1 MRRGPMVGVE
11 ISPPLTARKERDSSM
26 VQIFLVGLG
35 AGAAAALLFA
45 SIATGS
51 VLSLALFYVSP
62 LPILIVALGW
72 SHWAGLVAALV
83 AFAGLTALFGN
94 NFAIAFLLSI
104 GLPAWWL
111 SYLALLARP
120 VATPTGSVLEWY
132 PVGRIVLW
140 TAGLSALV
148 VVAGLS
154 LLGST
159 EETIRGELRRSFEA
173 VLRRQGPI
181 ELGERSTAEALA
193 AAAPPAAAISITLI
207 NLISLWLAGRIVKV
221 SNRLRRP
228 WPDLSQMEFP
238 PAAAVILGLL
248 LAGILLA
255 GLIGLVSAIFLASLC
270 TAYVVLGF
278 AVLHTITRGMNT
290 RGLVLSAAY
299 VAALLIWPVLL
310 LIALL
315 GVADTVMGIR
325 RRIWRT
331 PGPPNRPT

>member
-1 MRRGPMVGVE
+1 
-11 ISPPLTARKERDSSM
+11 M

-72 SHWAGLVAALV
+72 SHWAGLVAAFV
-83 AFAGLTALFGN
+83 AFAGLAAFFGN
-94 NFAIAFLLSI
+94 NFSTAFLLSI

-120 VATPTGSVLEWY
+120 VATPAGTVLEWY

-140 TAGLSALV
+140 TAALSALV

-154 LLGST
+154 MLGSS

-173 VLRRQGPI
+173 VLHRQGSLEP
-181 ELGERSTAEALA
+181 GVSSERSTVEAIA

-228 WPDLSQMEFP
+228 WPDLTQIEFP
-238 PAAAVILGLL
+238 PVAAAILGLL
-248 LAGILLA
+248 LVGVMLA
-255 GLIGLVSAIFLASLC
+255 GLIGLVSTVFAASLC

-290 RGLVLSAAY
+290 RGLVLSTAY

-315 GVADTVMGIR
+315 GVADSLMGIR
-325 RRIWRT
+325 RRIWKT
-331 PGPPNRPT
+331 PGPPNRTT

>member
-1 MRRGPMVGVE
+1 
-11 ISPPLTARKERDSSM
+11 M

-94 NFAIAFLLSI
+94 NFSAAFLLSI

-120 VATPTGSVLEWY
+120 VATPGGTVLEWY

-140 TAGLSALV
+140 TAALSALV

-154 LLGST
+154 MLGST
-159 EETIRGELRRSFEA
+159 EEIIRGELRRSFET
-173 VLRRQGPI
+173 VLRRQGPL
-181 ELGERSTAEALA
+181 ELGESSAVEALA

-228 WPDLSQMEFP
+228 WPDLTQIEFP
-238 PAAAVILGLL
+238 PTAAAILGLL
-248 LAGILLA
+248 LVGIMLA
-255 GLIGLVSAIFLASLC
+255 GLIGLVSAVFAASLC

-290 RGLVLSAAY
+290 RGLVLSTAY

-310 LIALL
+310 LVALL
-315 GVADTVMGIR
+315 GVADSLMGIR
-325 RRIWRT
+325 RRFWKI